1 MFDRKFVV
9 WPFDVWFNGN
19 HVFSGPNSA
28 VKLTDE
34 MIALA
39 GQSPFHCKF
48 FKLSVSSRKFD
59 DVLMWKRWEILPG
72 V

>member
-39 GQSPFHCKF
+39 GVLFIVSFLNCQF
-48 FKLSVSSRKFD
+48 FQES
-59 DVLMWKRWEILPG
+59 LMMF
-72 V
+72 